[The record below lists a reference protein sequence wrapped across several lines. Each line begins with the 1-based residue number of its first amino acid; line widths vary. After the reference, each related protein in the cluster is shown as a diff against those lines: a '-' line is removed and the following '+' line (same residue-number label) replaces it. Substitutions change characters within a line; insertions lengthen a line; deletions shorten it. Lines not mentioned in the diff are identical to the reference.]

1 MRLSDRHFLCA
12 PGIDSV
18 FLWLI
23 ANRQIEILELEDLE
37 KECSLARIRLTLA
50 QHDPSAAAVAGGH
63 SAPTA
68 HFRTGQQT

>member
-1 MRLSDRHFLCA
+1 M
-12 PGIDSV
+12 GIENV

-50 QHDPSAAAVAGGH
+50 QHDPSAVAVAGRH
-63 SAPTA
+63 STPTA
-68 HFRTGQQT
+68 HFRARQWT